1 METIEELKKQIEDLQ
16 DQVTRQE
23 KLASLGML
31 TAGIM
36 HEIRNPMNFIMNFSM
51 MSGGLLDDLEED
63 LKDAEDKIDA
73 EDLEDIRE
81 IMDDLHENLSKIN
94 EHGER
99 ATSIMQ
105 NILQYSRGKADMFI
119 PSDVCALVKEYV
131 WLGFHAMRANY
142 QGFNVTIG
150 EDYQENLP
158 QLEVI
163 PQDITRAVLNVLNNA
178 YYAVWEKKQ
187 TLGDDYH
194 PEVNVSVKKEGEEL
208 VIRIQDNGKGMSDE
222 VKENL
227 YKSFFTTKPVGHGTG
242 LGMSITRDIIENKH
256 HGRIEFTSEENVQTT
271 FSLIIPMKK

>member
-1 METIEELKKQIEDLQ
+1 METIEELKKQIEELQ
-16 DQVTRQE
+16 DQVKRQE

-36 HEIRNPMNFIMNFSM
+36 HEIRNPMNFIMNFSK
-51 MSGGLLDDLEED
+51 MSGGLLEDLEDDL
-63 LKDAEDKIDA
+63 KHSEDKIDKD
-73 EDLEDIRE
+73 DLEDIRE
-81 IMDDLHENLSKIN
+81 IMEDLHENFKRIN

-105 NILQYSRGKADMFI
+105 NILQYSRGKADVFI

-150 EDYQENLP
+150 EDYPENLP
-158 QLEVI
+158 RLEVI
-163 PQDITRAVLNVLNNA
+163 PQDITRAVLNVVNNA

-187 TLGDDYH
+187 AEGDQYH
-194 PEVNVSVKKEGEEL
+194 PEVNVSVKQEGEEL
-208 VIRIQDNGKGMSDE
+208 VIKIQDNGKGMSEE
-222 VKENL
+222 VKANL